1 MPALNFPST
10 PAINDTFSA
19 SGITYTWDGQ
29 RWLAGISSGATGATG
44 LTGAPGSPGPAA
56 TQGAT
61 GESGATGATGVPGSP
76 GSAGSEGATGAT
88 GPNGANGATG
98 ATGIVGGVTYAVT
111 NSGASSYTIAGAT
124 NPTLTLIKGFTYY
137 FNVAATGHPFW
148 IKTAQVTGTG
158 SAYTD
163 GVTNNG
169 VESGIVTFTV
179 PFTAPATLYYI
190 CQFHGSMTGTITIAD
205 TAVGATGLTGPS
217 GATGVTGATGPAG
230 AGASINRSMLYTYN
244 LLFGG

>member
-61 GESGATGATGVPGSP
+61 G
-76 GSAGSEGATGAT
+76 
-88 GPNGANGATG
+88 
-98 ATGIVGGVTYAVT
+98 ATGIVGGVTYTVT

-137 FNVAATGHPFW
+137 FNVSATGHPFW
-148 IKTAQVTGTG
+148 IKTAQATGTG

-169 VESGIVTFTV
+169 VDSGVVTFTV
-179 PFTAPATLYYI
+179 PFTAPTTLYYI